1 MWIYPEKFSDVAPQ
15 ITALNFNFIIL
26 MEFHLSSASSGNSF
40 PGIDSWHLLELNKHD
55 STYLS
60 TFSAKD
66 IELLGTLTIYIIFE
80 RNYSILKILWKIGS
94 GFFFN
99 LVFDKIWNE
108 FFSVFK
114 VTAVFSLS
122 SSWMF
127 MPVLFAVRNL
137 L

>member
-1 MWIYPEKFSDVAPQ
+1 
-15 ITALNFNFIIL
+15 
-26 MEFHLSSASSGNSF
+26 MEFHLFSASSRSSF
-40 PGIDSWHLLELNKHD
+40 QDIDSWHLLELHKHV

-108 FFSVFK
+108 FFSVLK
-114 VTAVFSLS
+114 VTAVVSLS

-127 MPVLFAVRNL
+127 MPVLL